1 MKPNVIFLI
10 DGLTNINGISGDL
23 LLTEVLSEIEMEI
36 KWYNYVPTSTKEET
50 VETIDVFPLFF
61 DFPIKY
67 NPGRAGLEFLLDKE
81 NISHHNIFAVLRTN
95 YVTEVIGELQKMEI
109 NVRVSNYS
117 NDKKTLILST
127 NIEKKELLMEY
138 FDLNKEKIIRLSH
151 FKILDTDWYR
161 KINNLNLTN
170 DYCFVGYCHGG
181 LLSALKISGLQ
192 IIEKPERMIHYI
204 DSQVGYYS
212 PLITDTIISR
222 IQYSLKQKKIPV
234 IYFKHF
240 AHNARKGID
249 KNIAA
254 QEVGKIILGVI
265 RKIERESIFNYGLMI
280 SDHNSE
286 NGVDETKSGMT
297 KIGTVGDNINVFD
310 NYNPGASQQE
320 LIEYLKRLGV
330 L

>member
-1 MKPNVIFLI
+1 M
-10 DGLTNINGISGDL
+10 
-23 LLTEVLSEIEMEI
+23 
-36 KWYNYVPTSTKEET
+36 
-50 VETIDVFPLFF
+50 
-61 DFPIKY
+61 
-67 NPGRAGLEFLLDKE
+67 
-81 NISHHNIFAVLRTN
+81 
-95 YVTEVIGELQKMEI
+95 
-109 NVRVSNYS
+109 
-117 NDKKTLILST
+117 
-127 NIEKKELLMEY
+127 
-138 FDLNKEKIIRLSH
+138 
-151 FKILDTDWYR
+151 
-161 KINNLNLTN
+161 
-170 DYCFVGYCHGG
+170 
-181 LLSALKISGLQ
+181 
-192 IIEKPERMIHYI
+192 
-204 DSQVGYYS
+204 
-212 PLITDTIISR
+212 
-222 IQYSLKQKKIPV
+222 

-297 KIGTVGDNINVFD
+297 KIGTVGANINVFD